1 MNHKAWNLNLT
12 TNNTIEK
19 QTRRILKWFSKS
31 TKFNKARKLEGVF
44 LRFHEKNGGGGFCM
58 GQG

>member
-1 MNHKAWNLNLT
+1 MNHKVWNLNLT

-19 QTRRILKWFSKS
+19 KIHRILKWFSKS
-31 TKFNKARKLEGVF
+31 TKFNKAHKLEGVF
-44 LRFHEKNGGGGFCM
+44 LSFHEKNGGGGFCI